1 MADKEGGSLRIINL
15 MTFVVAILL
24 LAMIPAYLQ
33 FVRLSGVHFSTSFAA
48 ISVLCVIAAAAVRRA

>member
-1 MADKEGGSLRIINL
+1 LRIINL

-33 FVRLSGVHFSTSFAA
+33 FARLNGLHFSASLTTVGGLAVMA
-48 ISVLCVIAAAAVRRA
+48 LAAVRRT